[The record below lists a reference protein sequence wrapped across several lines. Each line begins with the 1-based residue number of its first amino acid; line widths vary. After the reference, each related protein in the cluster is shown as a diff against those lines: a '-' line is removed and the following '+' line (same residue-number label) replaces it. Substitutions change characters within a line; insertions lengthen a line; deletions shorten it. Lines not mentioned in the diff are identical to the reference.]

1 MKPGS
6 KQWKKFMSY
15 LYGWG
20 ASVVIIGALFKI
32 NHYPGASLMLIVGLG
47 VEAFIFFMSAFEPLP
62 KDVDWTLVY
71 PELSTGKDAK
81 GSKKPTQQ
89 LDEMLSKA
97 NIDEKL
103 ISKLGEG
110 MKHLGEQASKMGE
123 VADASV
129 ATKGYSDALV
139 KASNRVDDLSAT
151 YEEVSQGLTGL
162 VKASAEGANTGAGL
176 AKMNENL
183 TSLNDMYEG
192 QLQQMQQNKELFAGM
207 GELVKNLN
215 DSVEDTKVY
224 KENISELAKNLAS
237 LNTVY
242 GNMLNAM
249 GGGRS

>member
-6 KQWKKFMSY
+6 KQWKNFMAK

-20 ASVVIIGALFKI
+20 AAIVIIGALFKI
-32 NHYPGASLMLIVGLG
+32 QHWEGASLMLILGLG
-47 VEAFIFFMSAFEPLP
+47 TEAFIFFMSAFEKPHEEP
-62 KDVDWTLVY
+62 DWSLVY
-71 PELSTGKDAK
+71 PQLATGEGTDKT
-81 GSKKPTQQ
+81 PTQQ
-89 LDEMLSKA
+89 LDDMLSKA
-97 NIDEKL
+97 SIDSNM
-103 ISKLGEG
+103 ITKLGDG
-110 MKHLGEQASKMGE
+110 MRHLGEQASKMGE

-129 ATKGYSDALV
+129 AAKGYSDSLV
-139 KASNRVDDLSAT
+139 KASNRVDELSST
-151 YEEVSQGLTGL
+151 YEEVSEGLTGL
-162 VKASAEGANTGAGL
+162 VKASAEGASTGAGL

-183 TSLNDMYEG
+183 NSLNDMYEG
-192 QLQQMQQNKELFAGM
+192 QLAQMHQNKELFEGI
-207 GELVKNLN
+207 GELMKNLN

>member
-6 KQWKKFMSY
+6 KQWKNFMAK

-20 ASVVIIGALFKI
+20 AAIVIIGALFKI
-32 NHYPGASLMLIVGLG
+32 QHWEGASLMLILGLG
-47 VEAFIFFMSAFEPLP
+47 TEAFIFFMSAFEKPHEEP
-62 KDVDWTLVY
+62 DWSLVY
-71 PELSTGKDAK
+71 PQLATGEGADRT
-81 GSKKPTQQ
+81 PTQQ

-97 NIDEKL
+97 NIDHDM

-129 ATKGYSDALV
+129 ATKDFSDSLV
-139 KASNRVDDLSAT
+139 KASNRVDSLSST
-151 YEEVSQGLTGL
+151 YEEVSEGLTGL
-162 VKASAEGANTGAGL
+162 VRASAEGAATGTGL
-176 AKMNENL
+176 AKMNDNL
-183 TSLNDMYEG
+183 NSLNDMYEG
-192 QLQQMQQNKELFAGM
+192 QLAQMRQNKELFESM
-207 GELVKNLN
+207 GELMQNLN
-215 DSVEDTKVY
+215 DSVEDTQAY

>member
-6 KQWKKFMSY
+6 KQWKNFMAK

-20 ASVVIIGALFKI
+20 AAIVIIGALFKI
-32 NHYPGASLMLIVGLG
+32 QHWEGASLMLILGLG
-47 VEAFIFFMSAFEPLP
+47 TEAFIFFMSAFEKPHEEP
-62 KDVDWTLVY
+62 DWSLVY
-71 PELSTGKDAK
+71 PQLATGEGADKT
-81 GSKKPTQQ
+81 PTQQ
-89 LDEMLSKA
+89 LDDMLSKA
-97 NIDEKL
+97 NIDSDM
-103 ISKLGEG
+103 ISKLGDG
-110 MKHLGEQASKMGE
+110 MRHLGEQASKMGE

-139 KASNRVDDLSAT
+139 KASNRVDELSST
-151 YEEVSQGLTGL
+151 YEEVSEGLTGL
-162 VKASAEGANTGAGL
+162 VKASAEGASTPGTGL

-183 TSLNDMYEG
+183 NSLNDMYEG
-192 QLQQMQQNKELFAGM
+192 QLAQMQQNKELFEGM

>member
-6 KQWKKFMSY
+6 KQWKNFMAK

-20 ASVVIIGALFKI
+20 AAIVIIGALFKI
-32 NHYPGASLMLIVGLG
+32 EHLPGASLMLIVGLG
-47 VEAFIFFMSAFEPLP
+47 VEAFIFFMSAFEKPHEEP
-62 KDVDWTLVY
+62 DWSLVY
-71 PELSTGKDAK
+71 PQLATGEGAGEKA
-81 GSKKPTQQ
+81 PTAQ
-89 LDEMLSKA
+89 LDDMLSKA
-97 NIDEKL
+97 NIDEEL
-103 ISKLGEG
+103 ITKLGEG
-110 MKHLGEQASKMGE
+110 MKHLGEQATKMGE

-162 VKASAEGANTGAGL
+162 VKASEEGAATGDGL
-176 AKMNENL
+176 AKMNANL

-192 QLQQMQQNKELFAGM
+192 QLQQLQQNKELFAGM

>member
-1 MKPGS
+1 MAK
-6 KQWKKFMSY
+6 

-32 NHYPGASLMLIVGLG
+32 MHWPGADQMLIVGLG
-47 VEAFIFFMSAFEPLP
+47 TEAFIFFMSAFDKLHEEP
-62 KDVDWTLVY
+62 DWSLVY
-71 PELSTGKDAK
+71 PQLSTGKGAQK
-81 GSKKPTQQ
+81 TPTQQ
-89 LDEMLSKA
+89 LDDMLSKS
-97 NIDEKL
+97 NIDTEV

-110 MKHLGEQASKMGE
+110 MRHLGEQASKMGE

-139 KASNRVDDLSAT
+139 KASNRVDELTST
-151 YEEVSQGLTGL
+151 YEEVSAGLTGL
-162 VKASAEGANTGAGL
+162 VNASAESASTGASL

-183 TSLNDMYEG
+183 NSLNNMYEG
-192 QLQQMQQNKELFAGM
+192 QLQQLEQNKQLFEGM
-207 GELVKNLN
+207 GDLVQNLN
-215 DSVEDTKVY
+215 DSIEDTKVY

>member
-1 MKPGS
+1 MR
-6 KQWKKFMSY
+6 Y

-20 ASVVIIGALFKI
+20 ASIVIIGALFKI
-32 NHYPGASLMLIVGLG
+32 NHYPGASEMLFVGLG
-47 VEAFIFFMSAFEPLP
+47 LEAFIFFMSAFEKPHEEP
-62 KDVDWTLVY
+62 DWGLVY
-71 PELSTGKDAK
+71 PELSTGKRGTGK
-81 GSKKPTQQ
+81 KKPTEE
-89 LDEMLSKA
+89 LDDMLTKA

-103 ISKLGEG
+103 ITKLGEG
-110 MKHLGEQASKMGE
+110 MRHLGEQASKMGE

-129 ATKGYSDALV
+129 ATKEYSDALV

>member
-6 KQWKKFMSY
+6 QQWKKFMAK

-20 ASVVIIGALFKI
+20 ASIVIIGALFKI
-32 NHYPGASLMLIVGLG
+32 QHWPGADAMLIVGLG
-47 VEAFIFFMSAFEPLP
+47 TEAFIFFMSAFEKLHEEP
-62 KDVDWTLVY
+62 DWSLVY
-71 PELSTGKDAK
+71 PQLSTGKGAQK
-81 GSKKPTQQ
+81 TPTQQ
-89 LDEMLSKA
+89 LDDMLSKA
-97 NIDEKL
+97 SIDTEV

-110 MKHLGEQASKMGE
+110 MRHLGEQATKMGE

-129 ATKGYSDALV
+129 ATKGYSDSLV
-139 KASNRVDDLSAT
+139 KASNRVDELTST
-151 YEEVSQGLTGL
+151 YEEVSAGLTGL
-162 VKASAEGANTGAGL
+162 VNATAEGASTGASL

-183 TSLNDMYEG
+183 NSLNNMYEG
-192 QLQQMQQNKELFAGM
+192 QLQQLEQNKQLFEGM
-207 GELVKNLN
+207 GDLVQNLN
-215 DSVEDTKVY
+215 DSIDDTKVY

>member
-6 KQWKKFMSY
+6 KQWKNFMAK

-20 ASVVIIGALFKI
+20 AAIVIIGALFKI
-32 NHYPGASLMLIVGLG
+32 QHWEGASLMLILGLG
-47 VEAFIFFMSAFEPLP
+47 TEAFIFFMSAFEKPHEEP
-62 KDVDWTLVY
+62 DWSLVY
-71 PELSTGKDAK
+71 PQLATGEGAEKT
-81 GSKKPTQQ
+81 PTQQ
-89 LDEMLSKA
+89 LDNMLADA
-97 NIDEKL
+97 NIDAAIIEKL
-103 ISKLGEG
+103 GDG
-110 MKHLGEQASKMGE
+110 MRHLGEQATKMGE

-129 ATKGYSDALV
+129 ATKDYSDALV
-139 KASNRVDDLSAT
+139 KASNRVDALSNT

-162 VKASAEGANTGAGL
+162 VSASSAGASAGDGL

-183 TSLNDMYEG
+183 NSLNSMYEG
-192 QLQQMQQNKELFAGM
+192 QLAQLEKNKELFEGM
-207 GELVKNLN
+207 GDLVQNLN
-215 DSVEDTKVY
+215 DSIEDTKVY

>member
-6 KQWKKFMSY
+6 KQWKNFMAK

-20 ASVVIIGALFKI
+20 AAIVIIGALFKI
-32 NHYPGASLMLIVGLG
+32 QHWEGASLMLILGLG
-47 VEAFIFFMSAFEPLP
+47 TEAFIFFMSAFEKPHEEP
-62 KDVDWTLVY
+62 DWSLVY
-71 PELSTGKDAK
+71 PQLATGEGADKT
-81 GSKKPTQQ
+81 PTQQ
-89 LDEMLSKA
+89 LDDMLTKA
-97 NIDEKL
+97 SIDSDM
-103 ISKLGEG
+103 ITKLGDG
-110 MKHLGEQASKMGE
+110 MRHLGEQASKMGE

-139 KASNRVDDLSAT
+139 KASNRVDELSST
-151 YEEVSQGLTGL
+151 YEEVSEGLTGL
-162 VKASAEGANTGAGL
+162 VKASAEGASTGAGL

-183 TSLNDMYEG
+183 NSLNDIYEG
-192 QLQQMQQNKELFAGM
+192 QLAQMHENKELFEGM

>member
-6 KQWKKFMSY
+6 KQWKNFMAK

-20 ASVVIIGALFKI
+20 AAIVIIGALFKI
-32 NHYPGASLMLIVGLG
+32 QHWEGASLMLILGLG
-47 VEAFIFFMSAFEPLP
+47 TEAFIFFMSAFEKPHEEP
-62 KDVDWTLVY
+62 DWSLVY
-71 PELSTGKDAK
+71 PQLATGEGADKT
-81 GSKKPTQQ
+81 PTQQ
-89 LDEMLSKA
+89 LDDMLSKA
-97 NIDEKL
+97 SIDSDM
-103 ISKLGEG
+103 ITKLGDG
-110 MKHLGEQASKMGE
+110 MRHLGEQASKMGE

-129 ATKGYSDALV
+129 ATKGYSDSLV
-139 KASNRVDDLSAT
+139 KASNRVDELSST
-151 YEEVSQGLTGL
+151 YEEVSEGLTGL
-162 VKASAEGANTGAGL
+162 VKASAEGASTGAGI

-183 TSLNDMYEG
+183 NSLNDMYEG
-192 QLQQMQQNKELFAGM
+192 QLAQMQQNKELFEGI

>member
-6 KQWKKFMSY
+6 PQWKKFMAK

-20 ASVVIIGALFKI
+20 AAIVIIGALFKI
-32 NHYPGASLMLIVGLG
+32 EHLPGASLMLIVGLG
-47 VEAFIFFMSAFEPLP
+47 VEAFIFFMSAFEKPHEEP
-62 KDVDWTLVY
+62 KWHLVY
-71 PELSTGKDAK
+71 PQLKGDKS
-81 GSKKPTQQ
+81 GSKAPTEQ
-89 LDEMLSKA
+89 LDDMLAKA
-97 NIDEKL
+97 KIDDNL

>member
-6 KQWKKFMSY
+6 QQWKKFMAK

-20 ASVVIIGALFKI
+20 ASIVIIGALFKI
-32 NHYPGASLMLIVGLG
+32 QHWPGADAMLIVGLG
-47 VEAFIFFMSAFEPLP
+47 TEAFIFFMSAFEKLHEEP
-62 KDVDWTLVY
+62 DWSLVY
-71 PELSTGKDAK
+71 PQLSTGKGAQK
-81 GSKKPTQQ
+81 TPTQQ
-89 LDEMLSKA
+89 LDDMLSKS
-97 NIDEKL
+97 NIDTEV

-110 MKHLGEQASKMGE
+110 MRHLGEQASKMGE

-139 KASNRVDDLSAT
+139 KASNRVDELTST
-151 YEEVSQGLTGL
+151 YEEVSAGLTGL
-162 VKASAEGANTGAGL
+162 VNASAEGASTGAGL

-183 TSLNDMYEG
+183 NSLNDMYES
-192 QLQQMQQNKELFAGM
+192 QLQQLEQNKQLFEGM
-207 GELVKNLN
+207 GALVQNLN
-215 DSVEDTKVY
+215 DSIDDTIVY

-249 GGGRS
+249 GGRS

>member
-1 MKPGS
+1 
-6 KQWKKFMSY
+6 
-15 LYGWG
+15 
-20 ASVVIIGALFKI
+20 
-32 NHYPGASLMLIVGLG
+32 MLIVGLG
-47 VEAFIFFMSAFEPLP
+47 VEAFIFFMSAFEKPHEEP
-62 KDVDWTLVY
+62 DWSIVY
-71 PELSTGKDAK
+71 PQLKTGEKS
-81 GSKKPTQQ
+81 GSKAPTAQ
-89 LDEMLSKA
+89 LDDMLSKA

-129 ATKGYSDALV
+129 ATKEYSDALV

>member
-6 KQWKKFMSY
+6 KQWKNFMAK

-20 ASVVIIGALFKI
+20 AAIVIIGALFKI
-32 NHYPGASLMLIVGLG
+32 QHWEGASLMLILGLG
-47 VEAFIFFMSAFEPLP
+47 TEAFIFFMSAFEKPHEEP
-62 KDVDWTLVY
+62 DWSLVY
-71 PELSTGKDAK
+71 PQLATGEGANKT
-81 GSKKPTQQ
+81 PTQQ
-89 LDEMLSKA
+89 LDDMLSKA
-97 NIDEKL
+97 SIDSDM
-103 ISKLGEG
+103 ITKLGDG
-110 MKHLGEQASKMGE
+110 MRHLGEQASKMGE

-139 KASNRVDDLSAT
+139 KASNRVDELSTT
-151 YEEVSQGLTGL
+151 YEEVSEGLTGL
-162 VKASAEGANTGAGL
+162 VTASAEGASTGAGL

-183 TSLNDMYEG
+183 NSLNDMYEG
-192 QLQQMQQNKELFAGM
+192 QLAQMQENKELFEGM

>member
-6 KQWKKFMSY
+6 KQWKNFMAK

-20 ASVVIIGALFKI
+20 AAIVIIGALFKI
-32 NHYPGASLMLIVGLG
+32 QHWEGASLMLILGLG
-47 VEAFIFFMSAFEPLP
+47 TEAFIFFMSAFEKPHEEP
-62 KDVDWTLVY
+62 DWSLVY
-71 PELSTGKDAK
+71 PQLATGEGADKT
-81 GSKKPTQQ
+81 PTQQ
-89 LDEMLSKA
+89 LDDMLSKA
-97 NIDEKL
+97 NIDSNM
-103 ISKLGEG
+103 ITKLGDG
-110 MKHLGEQASKMGE
+110 MRHLGEQASKMGE

-129 ATKGYSDALV
+129 AAKGYSDSLV
-139 KASNRVDDLSAT
+139 KASNRVDELSST
-151 YEEVSQGLTGL
+151 YEEVSEGLTGL
-162 VKASAEGANTGAGL
+162 VKASAEGASTGAGL

-183 TSLNDMYEG
+183 NSLNDMYEG
-192 QLQQMQQNKELFAGM
+192 QLAQMQQNRELFEGI
-207 GELVKNLN
+207 GELMKNLN